1 MNRLA
6 EYLRRYVEQNP
17 PACGDAQAVVD
28 QIYWAYMEN
37 HRIDNDKTNERYAA
51 LREKVGL
58 PLWEYD
64 EVLYIVS
71 DLCLE
76 HGRLAFMEGLKVGWT
91 LLQCFE
97 AE

>member
-1 MNRLA
+1 MNSFA
-6 EYLRRYVEQNP
+6 EFLKRYVEQYP

-37 HRIDNDKTNERYAA
+37 HRIDTDKTRERYTA
-51 LREKVGL
+51 LREQVKL
-58 PLWEYD
+58 PMREYD

-76 HGRLAFMEGLKVGWT
+76 HGRLAFMEGLKIG
-91 LLQCFE
+91 LIFLRE
-97 AE
+97 LIP